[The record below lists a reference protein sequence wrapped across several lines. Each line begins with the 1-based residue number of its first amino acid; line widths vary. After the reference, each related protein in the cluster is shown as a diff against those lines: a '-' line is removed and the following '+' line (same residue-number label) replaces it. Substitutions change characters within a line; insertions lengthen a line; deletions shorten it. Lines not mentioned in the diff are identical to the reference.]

1 MWEGDK
7 LPAESVYK
15 EAEGKMQAVI
25 SATRRDFASIRTGR
39 ASPALL
45 DRVTVEYYGTDTPLN
60 QLANISTPEPRL
72 LVIQPYDKSSI
83 KAIEKAILASDL
95 GLTPN
100 NDGNV
105 IRIAIPTLT
114 EERRKDLVRVVRK
127 NAEEKR
133 IAVRNVRRDANE
145 QLKKLAKDSE
155 LSEDDERRWE
165 KEVQEL
171 TDKYIAQIDELLAS
185 KEAEIMEV

>member
-105 IRIAIPTLT
+105 IRIAIPTT
-114 EERRKDLVRVVRK
+114 EERP
-127 NAEEKR
+127 ET
-133 IAVRNVRRDANE
+133 
-145 QLKKLAKDSE
+145 
-155 LSEDDERRWE
+155 W
-165 KEVQEL
+165 
-171 TDKYIAQIDELLAS
+171 
-185 KEAEIMEV
+185 

>member
-165 KEVQEL
+165 KEVLEL